1 MTAMAGASRPVLGL
15 GAHCAADRPP
25 VVAALDGWVDGPEP
39 LATSRDSYEL
49 PRSSEWPT
57 TGGFSGCFLW
67 RRSWQIFPCVR
78 CLRGALGGSINSG
91 FNHPGFRDLLRAS
104 SFGGSLICES
114 GPPPLVA
121 CGLVEESSWLIGVL
135 GVFRTVGEMIVR

>member
-1 MTAMAGASRPVLGL
+1 MAPVVQGIMTALAGASRPVLGL

-78 CLRGALGGSINSG
+78 CLRGALGDSINSG
-91 FNHPGFRDLLRAS
+91 S
-104 SFGGSLICES
+104 
-114 GPPPLVA
+114 
-121 CGLVEESSWLIGVL
+121 GVL